1 MRIGNNY
8 LNQTNRLSNLSNLL
22 LQRSQ
27 QLSSGNRLINSA
39 VDPAGFSMAQRL
51 NTQFRSAYQAVRNIY
66 DGIGALNVADQGIS
80 SINDTIGRMREL
92 AVRAA
97 NDTLPEEA
105 RSAIQEEF
113 NQLRQGITDTVRN
126 TEYNNQQLLN
136 GEFQVKLPLDASGR
150 NNLNVEIQD
159 MRPEALNLENIDLT
173 TQEGAEAALTVIDNA
188 AEQVTNTRTQVGAY
202 VNRLG
207 TAAENLLNAAE
218 NTGAAEERIA
228 GTDMA
233 KTMAEYLRNQNLQQM
248 TSMLLT
254 QTGQLNATSIFNIL
268 QSP

>member
-27 QLSSGNRLINSA
+27 QLASGNRLVNAA
-39 VDPAGFSMAQRL
+39 VDPAGFTIAQRL
-51 NTQFRSAYQAVRNIY
+51 NTQFRSAYQAVRDIY
-66 DGIGALNVADQGIS
+66 DGIGALNVADQGVS
-80 SINDTIGRMREL
+80 SIQDTLNRMKEL
-92 AVRAA
+92 ATRAA

-113 NQLRQGITDTVRN
+113 NQLKQGITDTVRE
-126 TEYNNQQLLN
+126 TQYNNQQLLN
-136 GEFQVKLPLDASGR
+136 GEFNAELPLDTTGK

-159 MRPEALNLENIDLT
+159 MRPDALNLENINLT
-173 TQEGAEAALTVIDNA
+173 TQEGAENALNTLENA
-188 AEQVTNTRTQVGAY
+188 LDQVNGTRTQIGSY

-207 TAAENLLNAAE
+207 KAAENLLNTAE
-218 NTGAAEERIA
+218 NAGTGEERIA
-228 GTDMA
+228 GADMA
-233 KTMAEYLRNQNLQQM
+233 RTMAEYMRNQNLRQM
-248 TSMLLT
+248 TSMLLG
-254 QTGQLNATSIFNIL
+254 QTGQLNAASVLNIL

>member
-27 QLSSGNRLINSA
+27 QLASGNRLINSS
-39 VDPAGFSMAQRL
+39 VDPAGFSIAQRL

-80 SINDTIGRMREL
+80 SIQDTLGRMREL
-92 AVRAA
+92 ATRAA

-105 RSAIQEEF
+105 RTAIQEEF
-113 NQLRQGITDTVRN
+113 NQLRQGIRDVVRDTQ
-126 TEYNNQQLLN
+126 YNNQQLLN
-136 GEFQVKLPLDASGR
+136 GEFQADLPLDATGR

-159 MRPEALNLENIDLT
+159 MRPEALNLENINLT
-173 TQEGAEAALTVIDNA
+173 TQEGAENALNTLEEAVNN
-188 AEQVTNTRTQVGAY
+188 VTNMRTQVGSY

-207 TAAENLLNAAE
+207 VAAENLLNRAE

-228 GTDMA
+228 GADMA
-233 KTMAEYLRNQNLQQM
+233 KTMVEYIRNQNLRDM
-248 TSMLLT
+248 TSMLFS
-254 QTGQLNATSIFNIL
+254 QTGQLNAASVLNIL